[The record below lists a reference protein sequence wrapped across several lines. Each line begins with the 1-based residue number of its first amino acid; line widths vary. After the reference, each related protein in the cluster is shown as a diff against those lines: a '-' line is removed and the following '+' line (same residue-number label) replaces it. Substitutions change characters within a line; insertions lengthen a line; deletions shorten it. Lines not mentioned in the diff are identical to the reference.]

1 MTRLATALA
10 LAVVLVAPSMA
21 AAQASLKNPA
31 SLTEKAPATFK
42 VKLDTTTGPVVIEV
56 HRDWS
61 PNGADRF
68 YNLVKNG
75 YYDGVAF
82 FRVLTGFMAQGG
94 MHGDPAIQRIW
105 GRNNFPD
112 DPVKQSNKR
121 GFVTFAKTGAP
132 NSRSTQIF
140 INYGDNSFLDAQGFS
155 PFGQVTSG
163 MEAVDKFYSYGKE
176 NVPDQGRITAEGNAY
191 LSKEYPKLAVIKKAT
206 IEPAAPA
213 K

>member
-1 MTRLATALA
+1 MTRLMTALA
-10 LAVVLVAPSMA
+10 LAAAVAAPSVA
-21 AAQASLKNPA
+21 SAQASLKNPA
-31 SLTEKAPATFK
+31 TLNEKAPATYK
-42 VKLDTTTGPVVIEV
+42 VRLDTSAGPVVIEV

-75 YYDGVAF
+75 YYDGVRF
-82 FRVLTGFMAQGG
+82 FRVLSGFMAQGG
-94 MHGDPAIQRIW
+94 MHGDPAIQKVW
-105 GRNNFPD
+105 GRANFPD

-155 PFGQVTSG
+155 PFGQVLSG
-163 MEAVDKFYSYGKE
+163 MEAVDKFYSYGKQ
-176 NVPDQGRITAEGNAY
+176 NVPDQGLITAEGNAY
-191 LSKEYPKLAVIKKAT
+191 LQRDYPKLDFIKKAT
-206 IEPAAPA
+206 VE